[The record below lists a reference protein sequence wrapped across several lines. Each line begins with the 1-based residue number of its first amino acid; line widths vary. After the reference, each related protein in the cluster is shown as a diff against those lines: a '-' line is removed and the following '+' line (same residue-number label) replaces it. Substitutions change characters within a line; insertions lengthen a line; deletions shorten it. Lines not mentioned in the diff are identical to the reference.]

1 MKKNLLLVAT
11 VFYAIASVATPLLGF
26 ALLEP
31 SLTNLLLISML
42 FVMSVFATAI
52 YCDKWLQERKWERD
66 ISKAFKIHSRQ
77 EMKAMFKKL
86 DEEEESNATL
96 NEVFQ
101 KNRKEWAK

>member
-1 MKKNLLLVAT
+1 MKKNLLFFAT

-42 FVMSVFATAI
+42 FVMSVVATAI

-66 ISKAFKIHSRQ
+66 VKTAFKIHSRK

-86 DEEEESNATL
+86 DEEESNATL
-96 NEVFQ
+96 DEVFQ